1 LFCIATANGAINLNS
16 ATIKWKDRITKCFI
30 EKKQK
35 GKKKKREESNGIKNM
50 IALAWIEWPDSDYR
64 RPLMT

>member
-1 LFCIATANGAINLNS
+1 MEGSNNEMFY
-16 ATIKWKDRITKCFI
+16 R
-30 EKKQK
+30 KKGNK
-35 GKKKKREESNGIKNM
+35 EKREESNGIKNM